1 MNINQFKVLT
11 VIEECGTFSDAAK
24 ILGFSQPGISRQI
37 KKIEW
42 ELGITI
48 FKRSKSGAVPT
59 DKGLVVLKFAKETI
73 RSYQN
78 FLESITDKNSMNGMI
93 KIIASTTPGEYILP
107 SIIAEFNDHY
117 PSVLIETRIANSNIV
132 TAEIVAG
139 KSDIG
144 FIGINTPEK
153 TIVHEVIAKDEIVL
167 AIPAGHEFEHRKTV
181 ELAELSKQRLLKRES
196 GSGTYESLFRI
207 LNEQKLNLPEN
218 TNSITLGST
227 QAIISAV
234 HAGIGIGFV
243 TTRALSRYNDT
254 RISFTRL
261 NRIPLF
267 RHLFLIHKHEAVE
280 KYHLN
285 SFINFA
291 RKYSNSL
298 HNSLGTE

>member
-1 MNINQFKVLT
+1 LNINQFKVLT

-267 RHLFLIHKHEAVE
+267 RHL
-280 KYHLN
+280 
-285 SFINFA
+285 
-291 RKYSNSL
+291 
-298 HNSLGTE
+298 